1 MWHLDIPT
9 QDELRAL
16 AQTRGYGVVSLFM
29 PTTPITAHIGAS
41 TIAFRN
47 LVDAALIQL
56 RANTAHSRDDVAAVA
71 DQLAELGEDPNF
83 WANQAWGLG
92 VITTPTKQW
101 TFRLPHAPAE
111 SVFVDDRAHI
121 LPLIAAASEPA
132 AE

>member
-41 TIAFRN
+41 TITFRN

-56 RANTAHSRDDVAAVA
+56 RANTDHSRDDV
-71 DQLAELGEDPNF
+71 
-83 WANQAWGLG
+83 
-92 VITTPTKQW
+92 
-101 TFRLPHAPAE
+101 
-111 SVFVDDRAHI
+111 
-121 LPLIAAASEPA
+121 
-132 AE
+132 